1 MPLPIAHGLVG
12 ASLVAL
18 IHPLAKI
25 KNKKWKALLWGFLLA
40 NSPDLDFAFAF
51 LFGWKNF
58 HRGISHSLFFALLIG
73 ALIFV
78 FLQRK
83 NWQIPL
89 AYALAFLSHT
99 LLDFIASS
107 EGAVRLLTPFD
118 NGKYALGWFGFS
130 ELTRGL
136 IISDMLRFS
145 IIETLIFVPVFFIV
159 LRAKKFS

>member
-18 IHPLAKI
+18 LHPSADL
-25 KNKKWKALLWGFLLA
+25 KNWKLTLWGFLLA
-40 NSPDLDFAFAF
+40 NSPDLDFAFAL

-58 HRGISHSLFFALLIG
+58 HRGISHSLFFAFFIG
-73 ALIFV
+73 VLIFV
-78 FLQRK
+78 FLRRQ
-83 NWQIPL
+83 NWRIPL
-89 AYALAFLSHT
+89 TYALAFLSHT
-99 LLDFIASS
+99 LLDFVAASD
-107 EGAVRLLTPFD
+107 GAVRLLTPLD
-118 NGKYALGWFGFS
+118 DGKYALGWFGFS

-145 IIETLIFVPVFFIV
+145 IIEALIFVPVFFIV